1 MIFFLLLLLTLNHSV
16 YSVSHS
22 RVSNGGPFGNFQREC
37 RVYQQQDESL
47 EKAIQNSARI
57 AQFIGQFFQATAG
70 GQLSEMSDLCQQ
82 DSQLCD
88 QLRLDDIISRF
99 KNVHKTKGGS
109 QFVLDKYKDEHGEI
123 RDFHL
128 FNALDT
134 KESNPPDI
142 NHERVENS
150 LRSLRE
156 YHANQDLTPLIRK
169 YVQLCDDF
177 IWRTYGFHVDLFDY
191 MLSGSKSFTWTWL
204 RGEFLS
210 KLESLDQVL
219 TNQESHPSS
228 GVQLYK
234 RNANE
239 PPVLPFKVLKAAL
252 IRIASVV
259 ASPFVFIAAVFSF
272 IFGLVFFKIV
282 PLLFCGSLY
291 GGSVASQ
298 CCVNGIF
305 CVPEVC
311 CSTACCR
318 VATCDSGSDIVSRIK
333 EALLGCLRGC
343 DQVSWEAIANL
354 PNFWATFSAD
364 LVQLAVKLY
373 AGIPLNQE
381 IE

>member
-1 MIFFLLLLLTLNHSV
+1 MLCTVLLLLTLNYPV

-22 RVSNGGPFGNFQREC
+22 RVSKGGPFGNFQRQC

-47 EKAIQNSARI
+47 EKAIENSDRI
-57 AQFIGQFFQATAG
+57 AQFIGQFFHASAG
-70 GQLSEMSDLCQQ
+70 GQLSDMSHLCQQ
-82 DSQLCD
+82 EYQLCE
-88 QLRLDDIISRF
+88 QLRLDDIIASF
-99 KNVHKTKGGS
+99 KNVHKNKGGS
-109 QFVLDKYKDEHGEI
+109 RYVLDKYKDEHGKI

-128 FNALDT
+128 FNALDN
-134 KESNPPDI
+134 KKFNPPDI
-142 NHERVENS
+142 NHERVVHS

-156 YHANQDLTPLIRK
+156 QHFNQDLATLLSK
-169 YVQLCDDF
+169 YVKLCDDF
-177 IWRTYGFHVDLFDY
+177 IWRTYGYQVDLFAY
-191 MLSGSKSFTWTWL
+191 MLTGSNSFTWTWL
-204 RGEFLS
+204 SSEFLS

-219 TNQESHPSS
+219 TKQESHPSS

-234 RNANE
+234 RNSNQ
-239 PPVLPFKVLKAAL
+239 PPVFPFKVLKAAL

-291 GGSVASQ
+291 GGSIASQ

-318 VATCDSGSDIVSRIK
+318 VETCDSGSDILSRIK
-333 EALLGCLRGC
+333 EAVLGCFRGC
-343 DQVSWEAIANL
+343 EQVSWEAIDNL

-373 AGIPLNQE
+373 ADIPLNQE